1 MGLGVCIGAIA
12 QCPFGAAPTPL
23 TFLPTSMIMGKSG
36 PMGTIIDCVPFMNII
51 PFGVCMSIA
60 NPVTAALTA
69 AAFGV
74 LTPGPCLPVPAGT
87 WLPAKPTVLSKMGPL
102 ISSDSMLICA
112 YGGVIK
118 INMPA
123 QFTVMV

>member
-23 TFLPTSMIMGKSG
+23 TFLPSMVMSKSG
-36 PMGTIIDCVPFMNII
+36 PMGTTINCVPFLNIV
-51 PFGVCMSIA
+51 PFGVCMSIL
-60 NPVTAALTA
+60 NPVTAALTS

-74 LTPGPCLPVPAGT
+74 LTPGPCLPVPVGT
-87 WLPAKPTVLSKMGPL
+87 WIPEKPTVVSKMGPL
-102 ISSDSMLICA
+102 ISNNSTLTCA

-118 INMPA
+118 IIMPA
-123 QFTVMV
+123 QFMIMV